1 MILERRVNSERESV
15 KMKNGIEK
23 PPSQIDEEIS
33 YLVPTKYK
41 VRLSFFNKK
50 NPRSFVSLTHHF
62 FP

>member
-33 YLVPTKYK
+33 LVPTKYN
-41 VRLSFFNKK
+41 VLSSFF
-50 NPRSFVSLTHHF
+50 F
-62 FP
+62 FFL